1 MRINSMDSLQIQSQ
15 HAIEFITSAWP
26 EAQEAARQ
34 ALKAKESKFEEVI
47 LFGCGDSH
55 HAALG
60 LEMAFDIWTGLKARA
75 ATAMTASRY
84 LVPRLKVGSSQT
96 LLIGISASGEVAR
109 TLEAVEMGVSCGAR
123 TLALTGAAD
132 SSLARASHMS
142 LSVPVPSLPE
152 GPGLLSFL
160 SSLLMGLAVVQAL
173 AGEEDGKELDACMRA
188 FPASLEAWIQEQS
201 KVGRSFAEEI
211 DPASAVV
218 FLGCGPAYGMAKF
231 AAAKL
236 IEAAGMPAWG
246 QDGEEWT
253 HIEYFAEPAEAPTWL
268 FTTRGRSHGREEEII
283 AAAHA
288 IGRNLKISRWE
299 GRPEWSSRARE
310 ALSPLALWPGP
321 VAFASRMAARLGEEP
336 FRDFGGGR
344 STQEGG
350 GASRIRSSTRLRNP
364 NELER

>member
-1 MRINSMDSLQIQSQ
+1 MDSLHNQSQ
-15 HAIEFITSAWP
+15 QALEFIQSAWP
-26 EAQEAARQ
+26 QAREAAVQ
-34 ALKAKESKFEEVI
+34 ALESLRGELEEVI
-47 LFGCGDSH
+47 LCGCGDSH

-84 LVPRLKVGSSQT
+84 LMPRLKDTASQT

-109 TLEAVEMGVSCGAR
+109 TLEAVEMGVSCGVQ
-123 TLALTGAAD
+123 TLAVTGTAD
-132 SSLARASHMS
+132 SALARASHMV
-142 LSVPVPSLPE
+142 LSIPVPNQPV

-160 SSLLMGLAVVQAL
+160 SSLLMGLAVVRAL
-173 AGEEDGKELDACMRA
+173 AGEEHGEELETCMRD
-188 FPASLEAWIQEQS
+188 FPASLETWIQQQS
-201 KVGRSFAEEI
+201 ELGRNFADEI

-268 FTTRGRSHGREEEII
+268 LAARGRSHGREEEIL
-283 AAAHA
+283 AAANA
-288 IGRNLKISRWE
+288 IGRNLTVSRWE
-299 GRPEWSSRARE
+299 GLPEWSSSARE

-321 VAFASRMAARLGEEP
+321 VAFAGRMAERLGEKP

-344 STQEGG
+344 SMQEGG
-350 GASRIRSSTRLRNP
+350 GASRIRSSTRLRHP
-364 NELER
+364 GAFEP